1 MSNIADLVTQAPDP
15 NAKKASSPWSCC
27 FCFPTASAAE
37 PPPPTASQLP
47 TSDISLQLSKKF
59 LLPPLDKPGQKCLVL
74 DLDETLVHSSF
85 QKIDDSDFEIEILLE
100 GQRHKVYVRKR
111 PGVDHF
117 LTEVGKKFEVVVFT
131 ASLSKYADP
140 LLDVLDP
147 NQVVKHR
154 LFREDCVQH
163 GSNYVKDLTCLG
175 RVLEHTIIVDNSPYS
190 YQFQKD
196 NAIPIKTW
204 IDEPSDRQLTH
215 LLPFLDDLA
224 ECDDIVELITGLR
237 GDWRFLND
245 NSYQPQFATK

>member
-1 MSNIADLVTQAPDP
+1 MPANIADLVTQAPDP
-15 NAKKASSPWSCC
+15 RLAEKKSSSWGCC
-27 FCFPTASAAE
+27 FCCAFS
-37 PPPPTASQLP
+37 PPPPETPPTNTKALP
-47 TSDISLQLSKKF
+47 SDISLQISKKF
-59 LLPPLDKPGQKCLVL
+59 LLPPSTDPGKKCLVL

-100 GQRHKVYVRKR
+100 NQKHKVYVRKR

-140 LLDVLDP
+140 LLDVLDKGK
-147 NQVVKHR
+147 VVKHR

-163 GSNYVKDLTCLG
+163 DKNYVKDLTTLG
-175 RVLEHTIIVDNSPYS
+175 RTLEHTIIVDNSPYS

-196 NAIPIKTW
+196 NAIPILTW
-204 IDEPSDRQLTH
+204 IDEPSDRQLGH

-224 ECDDIVELITGLR
+224 ECDDIVKLIKDLR
-237 GDWRFLND
+237 NDWSFLNEGYTRR
-245 NSYQPQFATK
+245 S

>member
-1 MSNIADLVTQAPDP
+1 MSTNIADLVTQAPDP
-15 NAKKASSPWSCC
+15 NEKKASALSPWSCC
-27 FCFPTASAAE
+27 FCCAFPPPPQVE
-37 PPPPTASQLP
+37 PPPKSFP
-47 TSDISLQLSKKF
+47 SDIPLSISKKF
-59 LLPPLDKPGQKCLVL
+59 LLPPLTDPTKKCLVL

-100 GQRHKVYVRKR
+100 GQKHKVYVRKR
-111 PGVDHF
+111 PGVDEF

-147 NQVVKHR
+147 EGIVQHR
-154 LFREDCVQH
+154 LFRDHCVQRAA
-163 GSNYVKDLTCLG
+163 NYVKDLTCLG
-175 RVLEHTIIVDNSPYS
+175 RKLEHTIIVDNSPYS

-196 NAIPIKTW
+196 NAIPILTW
-204 IDEPSDRQLTH
+204 IDEQSDRQLPN

-224 ECDDIVELITGLR
+224 ETDDIVKFIKGRR

-245 NSYQPQFATK
+245 GYTRQLGQ